1 MSAKKIPVLLSFYAL
16 SNGKEALMFGQ
27 IATTRLNDLSFAAY
41 SPRRTFRTLFA
52 LYRTRPVAHISVTLH
67 FGSVSIPAKTDTT
80 GAFFFKHPVERVSS
94 TLQRVT
100 LDAGGEV
107 TLLEGLYLLTIHH
120 VVSPMVM
127 VSDIDD
133 TLLHSFIRNKLRKLR
148 TLLFTPV
155 EKRGAVKN
163 MRELMSDAVQQGGT
177 VLYLSNSEQN
187 LYPLIYRFLLHNKFP
202 AGPLFLKQLRKLR
215 DVFLYRKVGV
225 PGIHKLKMLD
235 QILALFPDKQFALVG
250 DNTQLDLPI
259 YLTASEKYPDNIRY
273 ILIRKARRSS
283 SAQALIKKTEARLRE
298 QNITLYYD
306 ENLPTSLSW

>member
-1 MSAKKIPVLLSFYAL
+1 MSAEKIPVLLSFYAL
-16 SNGKEALMFGQ
+16 SNGKEALIFGQ

-52 LYRTRPVAHISVTLH
+52 LYRTRPVAHVSVTLRLGA
-67 FGSVSIPAKTDTT
+67 FSIPAKTDAT
-80 GAFFFKHPVERVSS
+80 GAFFFKHPIEQVFG
-94 TLQRVT
+94 TLQAVT
-100 LDAGGEV
+100 LDTGGEV
-107 TLLEGLYLLTIHH
+107 MLLEGLYLRTVHH
-120 VVSPMVM
+120 VVSPMVV

-133 TLLHSFIRNKLRKLR
+133 TLLHSFIRNKFRKLR

-163 MRELMSDAVQQGGT
+163 MRELMFDAVQQGGT

-250 DNTQLDLPI
+250 DNTQLDLSI

-283 SAQALIKKTEARLRE
+283 SAQALIEKTKARLRE

-306 ENLPTSLSW
+306 ENLPTSLNW

>member
-1 MSAKKIPVLLSFYAL
+1 MSAKKVPVLLSFYAL
-16 SNGKEALMFGQ
+16 SNGKEALIFGQ

-52 LYRTRPVAHISVTLH
+52 LYRTRPVAHVSITLH
-67 FGSVSIPAKTDTT
+67 FGSMLIPAKTDAT
-80 GAFFFKHPVERVSS
+80 GAFFFKHSMEEVLS

-100 LDAGGEV
+100 FDAGGEV
-107 TLLEGLYLLTIHH
+107 MLLEDLYLRTVHH
-120 VVSPMVM
+120 VVSPMVV

-133 TLLHSFIRNKLRKLR
+133 TLLHSFIRNKFRKLR

-155 EKRGAVKN
+155 EKRGAVNN
-163 MRELMSDAVQQGGT
+163 MRELMSDAVHQGGT

-202 AGPLFLKQLRKLR
+202 TGPLFLKQLRKLR

-273 ILIRKARRSS
+273 ILIRKVRRSS
-283 SAQALIKKTEARLRE
+283 SVQTLVSKKEAWLRAK
-298 QNITLYYD
+298 NIALYYD
-306 ENLPTSLSW
+306 ENLPTSLRW